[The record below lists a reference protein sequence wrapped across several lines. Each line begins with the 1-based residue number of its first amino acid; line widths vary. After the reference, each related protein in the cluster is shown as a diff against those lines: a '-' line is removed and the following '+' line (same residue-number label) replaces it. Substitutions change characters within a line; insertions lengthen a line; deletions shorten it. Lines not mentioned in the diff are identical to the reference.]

1 MPETL
6 VRTVNGQKVTVTPND
21 FYDYLYRQTKDADG
35 VVATAYQ
42 RDLAAKSAEQER
54 DEELLS
60 AWLMY
65 TGGTYEDLVKMAIN
79 KEKVKTL
86 KLVAKENKGRGTVRI
101 TKPAS
106 TNHKAIDDIQFS

>member
-1 MPETL
+1 M
-6 VRTVNGQKVTVTPND
+6 
-21 FYDYLYRQTKDADG
+21 
-35 VVATAYQ
+35 
-42 RDLAAKSAEQER
+42 AAKSAEQER

-79 KEKVKTL
+79 EEKVKTL
-86 KLVAKENKGRGTVRI
+86 KLVNKQNKGRGTVRI